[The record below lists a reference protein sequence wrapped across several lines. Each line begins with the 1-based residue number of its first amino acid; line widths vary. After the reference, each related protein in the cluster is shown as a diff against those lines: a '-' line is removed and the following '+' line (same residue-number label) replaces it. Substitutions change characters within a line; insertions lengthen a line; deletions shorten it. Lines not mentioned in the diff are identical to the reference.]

1 MGVSILYPKYM
12 KKLGS
17 ELTGKFLQNEFLRLQ
32 IIFLT
37 SESETIYKIL
47 KNPLSFAPKALWSVP
62 NKPNPSF
69 YSIFHAKTRS
79 KFPPVWPVP
88 IETPQPSLQ
97 GLIHPY
103 WLSTHLTQAI
113 LTYHISIHHTF
124 LSGIASPYTKPIF
137 SILGI
142 ILPYRFF
149 SHPTY

>member
-12 KKLGS
+12 KKMGS

-47 KNPLSFAPKALWSVP
+47 KFQLGFAPKALWSVP

-79 KFPPVWPVP
+79 QFPPVWPVP

-103 WLSTHLTQAI
+103 WLSTHLT
-113 LTYHISIHHTF
+113 
-124 LSGIASPYTKPIF
+124 
-137 SILGI
+137 
-142 ILPYRFF
+142 
-149 SHPTY
+149 